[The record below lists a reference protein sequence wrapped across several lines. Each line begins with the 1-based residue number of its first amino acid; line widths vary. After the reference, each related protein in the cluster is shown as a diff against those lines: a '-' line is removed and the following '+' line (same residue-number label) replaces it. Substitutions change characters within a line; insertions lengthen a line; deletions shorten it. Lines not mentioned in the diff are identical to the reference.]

1 QSGAPLEQTE
11 REFQSTFVKNSTVC
25 GAARKVTT
33 AGINE
38 TLRSGTYQQ

>member
-1 QSGAPLEQTE
+1 
-11 REFQSTFVKNSTVC
+11 STVC
-25 GAARKVTT
+25 GAAREVAT